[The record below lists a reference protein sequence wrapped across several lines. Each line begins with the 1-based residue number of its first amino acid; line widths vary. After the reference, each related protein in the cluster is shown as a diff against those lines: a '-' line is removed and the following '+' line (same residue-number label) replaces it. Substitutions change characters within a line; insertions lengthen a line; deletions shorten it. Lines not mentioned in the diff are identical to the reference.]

1 MGLLGALRGIP
12 GSSDGGAGAPGPSPR
27 DATPSCP
34 PIRPDPAP
42 PPSRAAAS
50 SASAAADGGS
60 GSGASSGAAAGSE
73 PSVLPAKSGVHER
86 QYTLWQLRAGAQR
99 RLMSEHMKSPIP
111 FTTILRDAD
120 LRGLTE
126 WKLRHVVNLARAWSQ
141 DPQRQLDYACSY
153 EQPSK
158 ASNALKDRR
167 IFTEDEER
175 LMVSTCSFAAM
186 SGYPLDKARINDMML
201 SIIHR
206 RQRQDHHRPRPGR
219 LRDHQA
225 LSHGR
230 TVCDWTRLSR
240 TVCDGHVPYRTY
252 RIGLDC
258 HAPYR
263 TYRIRRDGHVPY
275 AIVTYRMRWPMY
287 AYDMKPTLTWV
298 PSTRTWI
305 LTSTRLRSTS
315 T

>member
-186 SGYPLDKARINDMML
+186 SGYPLDKAPHRI
-201 SIIHR
+201 
-206 RQRQDHHRPRPGR
+206 
-219 LRDHQA
+219 A
-225 LSHGR
+225 R
-230 TVCDWTRLSR
+230 TVYDAMVTYRMRLSR
-240 TVCDGHVPYRTY
+240 TVCDGR
-252 RIGLDC
+252 C
-258 HAPYR
+258 
-263 TYRIRRDGHVPY
+263 
-275 AIVTYRMRWPMY
+275 M
-287 AYDMKPTLTWV
+287 PTT
-298 PSTRTWI
+298 
-305 LTSTRLRSTS
+305 
-315 T
+315 